1 MASYKLL
8 ILASIFILGSCAT
21 VTPAPANF
29 DCSDREC
36 LKALVDNY
44 LQALVQ
50 GSPEQLPFAEDAVF
64 VENVERKPLGSG
76 LWQTASALP
85 NDYRIYVPDP
95 VSGQVGFLGLMEAE
109 GDPVLL
115 GLRLQVEQGQ
125 IIAAEHLIS

>member
-1 MASYKLL
+1 MAPSKLL
-8 ILASIFILGSCAT
+8 ILALIFILGSCAT
-21 VTPAPANF
+21 VTTAPANL

-36 LKALVDNY
+36 LRTLVDNY

-76 LWQTASALP
+76 LWQNASALT
-85 NDYRIYVPDP
+85 NDYRIYMPDP

-109 GDPVLL
+109 EDPVLL
-115 GLRLQVEQGQ
+115 GFASAGRAGTD
-125 IIAAEHLIS
+125 HSR